1 MLSAGNTDPDSG
13 RAHHGGNYCLYTLCE
28 REGLLGAGDDG
39 SSDRVPE
46 RDRVGERGVDKK
58 NGYLVFSDGHRE
70 C

>member
-1 MLSAGNTDPDSG
+1 M
-13 RAHHGGNYCLYTLCE
+13 
-28 REGLLGAGDDG
+28 LGAGDDG